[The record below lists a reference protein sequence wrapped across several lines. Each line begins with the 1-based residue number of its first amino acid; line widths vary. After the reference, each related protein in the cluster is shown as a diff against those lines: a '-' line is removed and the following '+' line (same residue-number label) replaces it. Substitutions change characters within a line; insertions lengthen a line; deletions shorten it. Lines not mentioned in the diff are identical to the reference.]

1 VKGAKVSSP
10 QHQQLAE
17 SLLAQISEGQLAVG
31 DRLPT
36 EMELGE
42 SSGLARGTVRR
53 ALRHLEELGMI
64 SRRPGAGT
72 IVIAPAPVER
82 YQPVAQ
88 SAADIANL
96 TADTKI
102 VRPDIREII
111 ADNALSSRIGVK
123 KGTPWFLVQGVR
135 VHRSGDD
142 TPLCWSEHYL
152 RGDTSRTDFL
162 RGVFTEQE
170 VSRTIFDQTIYAD
183 TLSEQFAEALDA
195 EPGGP
200 ALVILRRA
208 RDKAGKL
215 VSVGIHTHPGARYRI
230 STKL

>member
-1 VKGAKVSSP
+1 MSSP
-10 QHQQLAE
+10 QHQQLAQ
-17 SLLAQISEGQLAVG
+17 SLLTQISEGQLAVG

-42 SSGLARGTVRR
+42 ASGLARGTVRR
-53 ALRHLEELGMI
+53 ALNHLEELGMI

-72 IVIAPAPVER
+72 IVIAPAPVDR

-102 VRPDIREII
+102 VRPDIRELV
-111 ADNALSSRIGVK
+111 ADNAVSSRIGVK
-123 KGTPWFLVQGVR
+123 KGTAWFLVQGVR

-162 RGVFTEQE
+162 REFSP
-170 VSRTIFDQTIYAD
+170 SRMSPGRRSSRPSTQTRCPRRWLKRWMPSPVVRH
-183 TLSEQFAEALDA
+183 LSSSDA
-195 EPGGP
+195 PRIKP
-200 ALVILRRA
+200 ANW
-208 RDKAGKL
+208 
-215 VSVGIHTHPGARYRI
+215 
-230 STKL
+230 

>member
-1 VKGAKVSSP
+1 
-10 QHQQLAE
+10 
-17 SLLAQISEGQLAVG
+17 
-31 DRLPT
+31 
-36 EMELGE
+36 MELGE
-42 SSGLARGTVRR
+42 ASGLARGTVRR
-53 ALRHLEELGMI
+53 ALKHLEELGMI

-72 IVIAPAPVER
+72 VVIAPAPVDR

-102 VRPDIREII
+102 VRPDIRELV
-111 ADNALSSRIGVK
+111 ADNSLSVRIGVK
-123 KGTPWFLVQGVR
+123 KGTEWFLVQGVR
-135 VHRSGDD
+135 VHRSGDNS

-162 RGVFTEQE
+162 RGVFTEQD
-170 VSRTIFDQTIYAD
+170 VSRTMVEQTIYAD
-183 TLSEQFAEALDA
+183 TLSVQLAEALDA

-208 RDKAGKL
+208 KDKAGKL